1 MKWENRDINIVW
13 WEFRKFRKLN
23 HRVTPLR
30 LLKLFFECLLAAP
43 SYTVIE
49 REREREKERQRER
62 QRANISFEITNE
74 KNPLFLSM
82 LLLSKNHNLPD
93 RKVHWETTPDRETT
107 PDTYM

>member
-49 REREREKERQRER
+49 RERERERER
-62 QRANISFEITNE
+62 EIERET
-74 KNPLFLSM
+74 
-82 LLLSKNHNLPD
+82 D
-93 RKVHWETTPDRETT
+93 RQTDREQILVLKLLMKKI
-107 PDTYM
+107 PYS